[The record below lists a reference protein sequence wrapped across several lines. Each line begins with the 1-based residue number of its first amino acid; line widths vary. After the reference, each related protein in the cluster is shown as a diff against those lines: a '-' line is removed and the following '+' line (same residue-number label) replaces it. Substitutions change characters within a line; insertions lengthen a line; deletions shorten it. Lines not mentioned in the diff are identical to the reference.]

1 MLRSIRNICVEFKGG
16 WRKKADKPLKMLYI
30 QFESHSQRGKTS
42 AEMASPCSNETSG
55 MLKPAI
61 TIKQNLPSQHLQ
73 QELYFSLILFFHS
86 VLSQSTIPLSSVT
99 HLWVLKD

>member
-1 MLRSIRNICVEFKGG
+1 MEFKGG
-16 WRKKADKPLKMLYI
+16 WRKKADKPLKMVYI
-30 QFESHSQRGKTS
+30 QFESHSQGGKTS

-73 QELYFSLILFFHS
+73 QELYFSLILFFTLFSRNLRVPCVS
-86 VLSQSTIPLSSVT
+86 VA